1 MVADAPPTGKTP
13 MHPPAPLARTSRMK
27 RFAPFA
33 ALLAILA
40 ATTPAQAQRLAE
52 NMTCAELIS
61 DFERS
66 GVIYKR
72 VHGKAMAM
80 RAGVPVN
87 RAQGLQCGPRNYT
100 LTYGA
105 AKTSDRRS
113 CTYAV
118 ICYGKSNTEVLQHN

>member
-1 MVADAPPTGKTP
+1 MVADAPVAGKMP
-13 MHPPAPLARTSRMK
+13 MHPPALLPRTSNMQRH
-27 RFAPFA
+27 APFL

-40 ATTPAQAQRLAE
+40 AAMPAQAQRLAE
-52 NMTCAELIS
+52 DMTCAELIS
-61 DFERS
+61 AFERS

-118 ICYGKSNTEVLQHN
+118 ICYGKSNTGMLQHN